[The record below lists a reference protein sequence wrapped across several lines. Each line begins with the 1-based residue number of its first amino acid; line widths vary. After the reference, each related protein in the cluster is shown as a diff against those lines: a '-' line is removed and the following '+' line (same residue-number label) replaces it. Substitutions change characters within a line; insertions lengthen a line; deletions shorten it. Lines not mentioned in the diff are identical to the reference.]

1 MSVEAGKRPPGIRP
15 RLAAGYQPR
24 GEVYDELLSPDG
36 HLRPHWRAFLGSLSQ
51 STRTEISQREE
62 SARRLL
68 REHGATYNVYAE
80 GESQTR
86 PWRLDLLPLLLS
98 ADEWR
103 RIAAGVTQRC
113 RLLNLLLADLYGP
126 QRALK
131 EGLLPPAMLH
141 ANPAFLPPCHGIVPP
156 RGVYLH
162 RHAVDL
168 ARSPDGRWWVL
179 ADRAQAPSGAGY
191 ALENR
196 VVLSRLLPNEF
207 YVSQVEQ
214 IAPFFEAERNCLRQ
228 LAPEPD
234 GEPNVVLLTPGPRN
248 ETYFEHSFLARHLDC
263 ALVEG
268 EDLTVRDER
277 VYVKTLDGLQQVDVI
292 LRRVDEH
299 YCDPLELDAESRLGV
314 PGLVQAARAGKVAI
328 LNALGSGAVEVG
340 ALLAFIPALCR
351 AFLGEE
357 PLLPSLATW
366 WCGQE
371 KERSYVLDHLD
382 ALVVKPAF
390 PGTGRQPIFG
400 ADLDAGGREALRR
413 AVRFNPAA
421 YVGQE
426 RVALSTTPVW
436 VDDRLEPRP
445 LVLRVFVS
453 YSGDRFEV
461 LPGGLTRVAP
471 ERDAPVVSSQSGGSS
486 KDTWILA
493 GPGQRTTPRT
503 ALGPL
508 RRSRGKPPTPA
519 EIPSRV
525 ADNLFWLGRYAERLE
540 DTARTLRCA
549 LSRLADESGIEETPE
564 LLGLV
569 DLLVHFDLLPAA
581 FREDWRPGAVER
593 ELLRLVFRSDRLGTV
608 QELRYRLNQT
618 GFVVRDRL
626 SPDTL
631 RVLERIDTDAG
642 VRPGRNPLHFSLAVL
657 NTLLLNLAAL
667 SGMEME
673 NMVRGHG
680 WRFMELGRRLERA
693 VNIISLVQGGLLI
706 EENNRGVLQPMLEIA
721 DSTMTYRRLHFAQP
735 VLGPV
740 LELLLFTARNPR
752 ALVFQL
758 ELLRLHVGDL
768 PGNGGSQT
776 SLIEQADGAL
786 TQLKGIETAGRWAA
800 VQRATRRELSD
811 QLGAL
816 ADRLRQV
823 STGISQRYFMHLA
836 HQTAASP

>member
-1 MSVEAGKRPPGIRP
+1 MSAPPSISPPRARP
-15 RLAAGYQPR
+15 RLTAGYAPPE
-24 GEVYDELLSPDG
+24 GVYDELLAADGGARPYWQPFLDSLGRSP
-36 HLRPHWRAFLGSLSQ
+36 RA
-51 STRTEISQREE
+51 EITQREE

-68 REHGATYNVYAE
+68 REHGVTYNVYAE
-80 GESQTR
+80 GQSHAR
-86 PWRLDLLPLLLS
+86 PWKLDLLPLLIP
-98 ADEWR
+98 AAEWR
-103 RIAAGVTQRC
+103 RIADSVIQRC
-113 RLLNLLLADLYGP
+113 RLLNALLADLYGP
-126 QRALK
+126 QRVLR
-131 EGLLPPAMLH
+131 EGLLPPAILH
-141 ANPAFLPPCHGIVPP
+141 ANPAFLRPCHGIVPP
-156 RGVYLH
+156 RGVFLH

-168 ARSPDGRWWVL
+168 ARAPDGQWWIL
-179 ADRAQAPSGAGY
+179 ADRTQAPSGAGY

-214 IAPFFEAERNCLRQ
+214 LAPFFESQRNALRR

-248 ETYFEHSFLARHLDC
+248 ETYFEHSFLARHLGC
-263 ALVEG
+263 TLVEG

-277 VYVKTLDGLQQVDVI
+277 VYVKTLEGLQQVDVI

-299 YCDPLELDAESRLGV
+299 YCDPLELNAESRLGV
-314 PGLVQAARAGKVAI
+314 PGLVQAVRAGKVAVA
-328 LNALGSGAVEVG
+328 NALGSGAVEVS

-351 AFLGEE
+351 VFLGEE

-371 KERSYVLDHLD
+371 KERGYVLDHLD
-382 ALVVKPAF
+382 SLVVKPAF
-390 PGTGRQPIFG
+390 PGSGRQPIFG
-400 ADLDAGGREALRR
+400 ADLDSAGKDALRR
-413 AVRFNPAA
+413 AVRFNPSA

-436 VDDRLEPRP
+436 KSERFEPRP

-453 YSGDRFEV
+453 GSEDGFEV
-461 LPGGLTRVAP
+461 MPGGLTRVAP

-486 KDTWILA
+486 KDTWILGEA
-493 GPGQRTTPRT
+493 WRPTTEPPALRPLKQTSGKAPT
-503 ALGPL
+503 A
-508 RRSRGKPPTPA
+508 A
-519 EIPSRV
+519 EVPSRA
-525 ADNLFWLGRYAERLE
+525 ADNLFWFGRYAERLE

-549 LSRLADESGIEETPE
+549 LSRLAGESGIEETPE

-569 DLLVHFDLLPAA
+569 HLFAHFDLLPAA
-581 FREDWRPGAVER
+581 FREDWQPGAVER
-593 ELLRLVFRSDRLGTV
+593 ELLRLVFHSDRLGTV

-706 EENNRGVLQPMLEIA
+706 EEHNRGVLQPMLEIA

-740 LELLLFTARNPR
+740 LELLLFTERNPR

-758 ELLRLHVGDL
+758 DLLHRHVGDL
-768 PGNGGSQT
+768 PGNGASGNPLIAQT
-776 SLIEQADGAL
+776 EGAL
-786 TQLKGIETAGRWAA
+786 AELRAIETDGLWRAA
-800 VQRATRRELSD
+800 Q
-811 QLGAL
+811 GAARTAL
-816 ADRLRQV
+816 QDRLNGVADRLRQL

-836 HQTAASP
+836 HPPASPP